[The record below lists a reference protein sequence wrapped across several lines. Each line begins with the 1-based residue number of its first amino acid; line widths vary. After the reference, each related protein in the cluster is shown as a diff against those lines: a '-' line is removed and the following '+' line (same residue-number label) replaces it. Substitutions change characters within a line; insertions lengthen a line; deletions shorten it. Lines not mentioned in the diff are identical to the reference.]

1 MRQRRT
7 LTAAATALLLATLV
21 TATLSCGAA
30 QTQPRAQR
38 EVTFSRDVA
47 PIFNRHCAE
56 CHRPGEAAPFS
67 TLTYKDV
74 RPWAK
79 SIREKVVSRA
89 MPPWHADAHVGR
101 WANDRSLTQAEIDT
115 VAAWVDGGAKE
126 GSAKDLP
133 PAPQFA
139 SGWTIGKPDVVF
151 EMPAA
156 YTLKPGGPDE
166 IQYFEVD
173 PGFTEDKYVQ
183 LAEARPN
190 NREIVHH
197 IIVFVR
203 PPRKDGSRQLS
214 REEVAARRKRW
225 EQESIHFVEGTLV
238 RTKPDAVV
246 VDDGCTLPNG
256 GGGSRRDGTGAED
269 EGLLLAG
276 WAPGMNQLT
285 LDAGTVKRVP
295 AGSKLLFQVHYSS
308 FLTPKTFTDRSS
320 VGLVF
325 AKQPPQKLVHTRGIS
340 NHYFRIPAGAENH
353 RATACW
359 TTKDDIRVLNFM
371 PHMHLRGKAMKYE
384 AFYPDGRRE
393 VLLNV
398 PKFDFSWQT
407 VYYAKEPLFIPKGT
421 KILVTAWY
429 DNSAQNKFNP
439 DATKDV
445 RWGDPTYEEML
456 IGWLDYTVEG
466 ETVKPAAAEGAGG
479 TSK

>member
-1 MRQRRT
+1 MRRVLGISIT
-7 LTAAATALLLATLV
+7 LILFAALGLFALFEPGAAASSAKQA
-21 TATLSCGAA
+21 
-30 QTQPRAQR
+30 
-38 EVTFSRDVA
+38 TFSKEVA
-47 PIFNRHCAE
+47 PIFNKHCAE

-79 SIREKVVSRA
+79 SIREKVIKRQ
-89 MPPWHADAHVGR
+89 MPPWHADPHVGQ
-101 WANDRSLTQAEIDT
+101 WANDRRLTQAEIDT
-115 VAAWVDGGAKE
+115 VVAWVDGGAKE
-126 GSAKDLP
+126 GNPKDLP

-139 SGWTIGKPDVVF
+139 AGWTIGKPDVVF
-151 EMPAA
+151 EMPTT

-173 PGFTEDKYVQ
+173 PGFAEDKYVQ

-203 PPRKDGSRQLS
+203 PPSSGASPRAQLS
-214 REEVAARRKRW
+214 REQREQRRRER
-225 EQESIHFVEGTLV
+225 EQSSIHFIEGTLV
-238 RTKPDAVV
+238 RTKADAPVA
-246 VDDGCTLPNG
+246 DDGCALPNG
-256 GGGSRRDGTGAED
+256 GSGERRDGTGAED

-285 LDAGTVKRVP
+285 LDPGTVKRVP
-295 AGSKLLFQVHYSS
+295 AGSKLIFQVHYSS

-325 AKQPPQKLVHTRGIS
+325 AKQPPRKLVHTRGIS
-340 NHYFRIPAGAENH
+340 NHYFKIPAGAASH

-359 TTKDDIRVLNFM
+359 TAKEDLRVLNFM

-393 VLLNV
+393 VLLSV
-398 PKFDFSWQT
+398 PNFDFAWQT
-407 VYYAKEPLFIPKGT
+407 VYYVKKPLLIPKGT
-421 KILVTAWY
+421 RILVTAWY
-429 DNSAQNKFNP
+429 DNSAKNKFNP
-439 DATKDV
+439 DPAKDV

-456 IGWLDYTVEG
+456 IGWMDYTVEG
-466 ETVKPAAAEGAGG
+466 QAATASAGG